1 MRRNS
6 QHTLSLQTRFQDSC
20 KSTGPQFTAQPREVS
35 SWMSGLIAYC
45 KNSSRRCQRWL
56 VCRQQGSRLNR
67 KDGKLKW
74 DPSLTVSATVEDPR
88 GLMMLCVTSLPIH
101 TMSYWSMCPSF
112 PNLVDGDWLLCCREF
127 SSKDLRSV
135 GNYTLGR
142 LIGKG
147 SFGKVYLASHK
158 LTNGS
163 KVCYI
168 YIGLWFMLTDA
179 LQVVLKSANKDD
191 SNLAREIHHHRQF
204 IHPHIARLYEVIVT
218 ESLVWLVLEYCPG
231 EWWQ

>member
-1 MRRNS
+1 
-6 QHTLSLQTRFQDSC
+6 
-20 KSTGPQFTAQPREVS
+20 
-35 SWMSGLIAYC
+35 
-45 KNSSRRCQRWL
+45 
-56 VCRQQGSRLNR
+56 
-67 KDGKLKW
+67 
-74 DPSLTVSATVEDPR
+74 
-88 GLMMLCVTSLPIH
+88 
-101 TMSYWSMCPSF
+101 
-112 PNLVDGDWLLCCREF
+112 
-127 SSKDLRSV
+127 V

-163 KVCYI
+163 KVSWRYLEGVCWSS
-168 YIGLWFMLTDA
+168 GSERLMMCE
-179 LQVVLKSANKDD
+179 QVVLKSANKDD

-231 EWWQ
+231 MLNICLTRTRY